1 MNLVAVVSMI
11 AATLI
16 PSVKAR
22 VGTKEVSFGAMR
34 LELHSTSS
42 SEASPLLAELVT
54 RTSTF
59 LDKKLQTYF
68 SESLFDEY
76 YSHTVLRV
84 VDFKIEQTDDLLY
97 STIVDF
103 GGSSFFGSVPLPGAG
118 FIISLFKD
126 AFQGDSR
133 QDYVRDLQS
142 SNIPFLTDVSY
153 LVVEMNN
160 QVIASEDVT
169 NNDSS
174 GSSFLSTES
183 MALIIA
189 GASLAALAFCLAAV
203 VFFCYKRSEK
213 ASKLRVT
220 TIQSNQDTFEDPEH
234 PAYSPSPVPSIC
246 SQESSKFTHNSRSI
260 YTSTSSLSALTM
272 DTNTISSH
280 FSSLNVD
287 NENGIDIGAWTR
299 QTTISPMTPAP
310 FGHDISAIEPN
321 GKDLS
326 LVMEGIDENFTPES
340 QKSTRA
346 SLTKSALQDLD
357 EKIMNADWN
366 PRNRFNDSY
375 EEEAEVYEVSDDGD
389 VISDLK
395 NLSRQIDKHRGS
407 TGSAKPHYKSSD
419 D

>member
-220 TIQSNQDTFEDPEH
+220 TIQSNQDTFEDLEY
-234 PAYSPSPVPSIC
+234 PAYSPHRSLLFARRSQANSPTIPALFIPLLVHFLHSQWIQIQYHRTSPPSTWTMRT
-246 SQESSKFTHNSRSI
+246 ESI
-260 YTSTSSLSALTM
+260 L
-272 DTNTISSH
+272 
-280 FSSLNVD
+280 
-287 NENGIDIGAWTR
+287 
-299 QTTISPMTPAP
+299 AP
-310 FGHDISAIEPN
+310 G
-321 GKDLS
+321 
-326 LVMEGIDENFTPES
+326 
-340 QKSTRA
+340 R
-346 SLTKSALQDLD
+346 
-357 EKIMNADWN
+357 
-366 PRNRFNDSY
+366 
-375 EEEAEVYEVSDDGD
+375 
-389 VISDLK
+389 
-395 NLSRQIDKHRGS
+395 DK
-407 TGSAKPHYKSSD
+407 TL
-419 D
+419 